1 VQRSRGQF
9 DEHVV
14 REQQASW
21 PPHGREIGQRQRL
34 FEDAVID
41 EDVSRDDQI
50 EAFFVTRR
58 REPFQHDV
66 QVADVEGGHHFL
78 ADACDAHV
86 DARWRRQ

>member
-1 VQRSRGQF
+1 MFRIDNPVVSHGAQRSRRQF

-21 PPHGREIGQRQRL
+21 PQHGREIGQRQRL

-50 EAFFVTRR
+50 ATAYLTR
-58 REPFQHDV
+58 
-66 QVADVEGGHHFL
+66 
-78 ADACDAHV
+78 
-86 DARWRRQ
+86 